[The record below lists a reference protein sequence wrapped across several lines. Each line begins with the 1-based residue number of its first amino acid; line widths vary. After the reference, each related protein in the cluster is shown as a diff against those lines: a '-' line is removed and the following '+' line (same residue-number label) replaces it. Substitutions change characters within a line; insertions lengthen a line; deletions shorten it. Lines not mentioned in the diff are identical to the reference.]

1 MNSTCHSRAAL
12 LLAAL
17 ALAPFLAA
25 RADAPPPSLTVSG
38 TGAVSA
44 TPDTGRIS
52 AGVVTEARG
61 AADAVRANT
70 TAVQQVLAALDK
82 AGIPKK
88 DVQTRG
94 FSLIPVYANRTKAN
108 EAPEIVGYRV
118 ENTLEVSVQGVEKV
132 GSVLDHVVT
141 AGANQLGGISFSL
154 GDPDP
159 SLDEARRRAIAD
171 ARRKAELYAAAASV
185 KLGRV
190 LRIEE
195 ESAPRPGPFVPMA
208 RMEAAT
214 AVPVAPGQLELSVTA
229 TVTWSLEP

>member
-1 MNSTCHSRAAL
+1 MRSTCRGIAA

-17 ALAPFLAA
+17 TLAPSLAA
-25 RADAPPPSLTVSG
+25 HAETPPPSLTVTG
-38 TGAVSA
+38 TGSVSA

-70 TAVQQVLAALDK
+70 TAVQQLFAALDK
-82 AGIPKK
+82 TGIPRK

-94 FSLIPVYANRTKAN
+94 FSLSPLYANQPKRT
-108 EAPEIVGYRV
+108 EPPEIVGYRA
-118 ENTLEVSVQGVEKV
+118 ENTIEVSVQGVEKV
-132 GSVLDHVVT
+132 GSVLDRLVT
-141 AGANQLGGISFSL
+141 AGANQLGGISFSV

-159 SLDEARRRAIAD
+159 SLDEARRKAIAD
-171 ARRKAELYAAAASV
+171 ARRKAELYAAAAGV

-195 ESAPRPGPFVPMA
+195 ESAPRPGPWVPMA
-208 RMEAAT
+208 RMEAAVP
-214 AVPVAPGQLELSVTA
+214 VPVAPGQLELAVTA

>member
-1 MNSTCHSRAAL
+1 LAAL
-12 LLAAL
+12 FAAL
-17 ALAPFLAA
+17 ALAPPFAA
-25 RADAPPPSLTVSG
+25 RAEAPQPSLTVTG
-38 TGAVSA
+38 TGSISA
-44 TPDTGRIS
+44 APDTGRIS

-61 AADAVRANT
+61 AADAVRTNT
-70 TAVQQVLAALDK
+70 AAVQQVLAALDK

-94 FSLIPVYANRTKAN
+94 FSVTPVFANRTRPN

-118 ENTLEVSVQGVEKV
+118 ENTLEVSVQGVDKV
-132 GSVLDHVVT
+132 GSVLDRLVA

-171 ARRKAELYAAAASV
+171 ARRKAEIYAAAAGV

-195 ESAPRPGPFVPMA
+195 ESAPRPGPWVPMA
-208 RMEAAT
+208 RMEASAP
-214 AVPVAPGQLELSVTA
+214 VPVAPGQLELAVTA